1 MRWTEEQY
9 MDYLKKRG
17 RDKYLKKDGTKNIY
31 TPKKRSKYNNKKTV
45 VDGIVFDS
53 KKEARYYDALKL
65 LQQAGE
71 VTKIELQPK
80 FELLPTFKKNG
91 VTHRAITYIADFK
104 VTYADGKVEI
114 VDVKGIETQVF
125 KIKQKL
131 FEYKYP
137 KLSLKVVK
145 DV

>member
-9 MDYLKKRG
+9 EAYIRKRQGGNVLK
-17 RDKYLKKDGTKNIY
+17 
-31 TPKKRSKYNNKKTV
+31 PKKRSKYNNKKTV

-53 KKEARYYDALKL
+53 QMEAKYYNALKL
-65 LQQAGE
+65 LQAAGE

-80 FELLPTFKKNG
+80 FELLPTFTKNG
-91 VTHRAITYIADFK
+91 VTHRAITYTADFK
-104 VTYADGKVEI
+104 VTYVDGKVEI
-114 VDVKGIETQVF
+114 VDVKGVETQVF

-131 FEYKYP
+131 FEHKYP
-137 KLSLKVVK
+137 DLSLKVVK